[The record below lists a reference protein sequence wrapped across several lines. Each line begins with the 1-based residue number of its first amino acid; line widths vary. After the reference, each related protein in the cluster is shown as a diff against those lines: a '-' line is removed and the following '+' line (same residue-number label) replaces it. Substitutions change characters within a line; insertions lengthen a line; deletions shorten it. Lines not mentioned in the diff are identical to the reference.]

1 MIAMAVTM
9 ISGTSIAT
17 VYANANPPAEETT
30 TQVVEETA
38 TESTEDTEKKE
49 DTGRVTGEGDN
60 SAFSTPGNAQLVDDK
75 ENDDTKQFLTI
86 QTKKGNTF
94 YMVIDRSSNTENVY
108 MMSLVDENDLA
119 EFLDETEKSKETEE
133 STVVIPETTPETT
146 PVAEEETGVKKEE
159 KTGMNVKGLGAIVLA
174 AILGV
179 AGIAVYKKH
188 GRGKEDDYVSEQLEF
203 SDGPYV
209 NEEEDEE
216 EEEEPR
222 STFSFFKKKEPE
234 VEEES
239 SNSKISQPFDNTITA
254 SREAKKRRFTS
265 TGSKVVSMN
274 GRGVEVYVIKPQD
287 FAEAQT
293 AADLLKEGRTV
304 VINLE
309 GVELTV
315 AQRSIDFVGGAT
327 YAING
332 SLQAVS
338 NNIFIAAPDSIEV
351 SGDLK
356 SEIMNE
362 NTISPQLK

>member
-1 MIAMAVTM
+1 MRNKVVKKLLMIAMAVTM

-30 TQVVEETA
+30 TQVVEETT

-49 DTGRVTGEGDN
+49 DIVRVTGEGDN

-133 STVVIPETTPETT
+133 STVVIQETTPETT
-146 PVAEEETGVKKEE
+146 PVAEEETEVKKEEKTEE

-188 GRGKEDDYVSEQLEF
+188 GRGKEEDYVSEQLEF

-216 EEEEPR
+216 EE
-222 STFSFFKKKEPE
+222 
-234 VEEES
+234 
-239 SNSKISQPFDNTITA
+239 
-254 SREAKKRRFTS
+254 
-265 TGSKVVSMN
+265 
-274 GRGVEVYVIKPQD
+274 
-287 FAEAQT
+287 
-293 AADLLKEGRTV
+293 
-304 VINLE
+304 
-309 GVELTV
+309 
-315 AQRSIDFVGGAT
+315 
-327 YAING
+327 
-332 SLQAVS
+332 
-338 NNIFIAAPDSIEV
+338 
-351 SGDLK
+351 
-356 SEIMNE
+356 
-362 NTISPQLK
+362 

>member
-1 MIAMAVTM
+1 MRNKVVKKLLMIAMAVTM

-38 TESTEDTEKKE
+38 TESTE

-146 PVAEEETGVKKEE
+146 PAVEEETEVKKEE
-159 KTGMNVKGLGAIVLA
+159 KSGMNVKGLAAIVVA
-174 AILGV
+174 AILGF

-188 GRGKEDDYVSEQLEF
+188 GRSKDEDYVSEQLEF

-209 NEEEDEE
+209 NEEDDEKE
-216 EEEEPR
+216 E
-222 STFSFFKKKEPE
+222 
-234 VEEES
+234 
-239 SNSKISQPFDNTITA
+239 
-254 SREAKKRRFTS
+254 
-265 TGSKVVSMN
+265 
-274 GRGVEVYVIKPQD
+274 
-287 FAEAQT
+287 
-293 AADLLKEGRTV
+293 
-304 VINLE
+304 
-309 GVELTV
+309 
-315 AQRSIDFVGGAT
+315 
-327 YAING
+327 
-332 SLQAVS
+332 
-338 NNIFIAAPDSIEV
+338 
-351 SGDLK
+351 
-356 SEIMNE
+356 
-362 NTISPQLK
+362 

>member
-1 MIAMAVTM
+1 MRNKVVKKLLMIAMAVTM

-146 PVAEEETGVKKEE
+146 PVAEEETEVKKEEKKEEKTEE

-174 AILGV
+174 TILGV

-216 EEEEPR
+216 
-222 STFSFFKKKEPE
+222 KE
-234 VEEES
+234 
-239 SNSKISQPFDNTITA
+239 
-254 SREAKKRRFTS
+254 
-265 TGSKVVSMN
+265 
-274 GRGVEVYVIKPQD
+274 
-287 FAEAQT
+287 
-293 AADLLKEGRTV
+293 
-304 VINLE
+304 
-309 GVELTV
+309 
-315 AQRSIDFVGGAT
+315 
-327 YAING
+327 
-332 SLQAVS
+332 
-338 NNIFIAAPDSIEV
+338 
-351 SGDLK
+351 
-356 SEIMNE
+356 
-362 NTISPQLK
+362 

>member
-1 MIAMAVTM
+1 MRNKVVKKLLMIAMAVTM

-146 PVAEEETGVKKEE
+146 PAAEEETEVKKEEKKEEKTEE

-174 AILGV
+174 TILGV

-216 EEEEPR
+216 EE
-222 STFSFFKKKEPE
+222 
-234 VEEES
+234 
-239 SNSKISQPFDNTITA
+239 
-254 SREAKKRRFTS
+254 
-265 TGSKVVSMN
+265 
-274 GRGVEVYVIKPQD
+274 
-287 FAEAQT
+287 
-293 AADLLKEGRTV
+293 
-304 VINLE
+304 
-309 GVELTV
+309 
-315 AQRSIDFVGGAT
+315 
-327 YAING
+327 
-332 SLQAVS
+332 
-338 NNIFIAAPDSIEV
+338 
-351 SGDLK
+351 
-356 SEIMNE
+356 
-362 NTISPQLK
+362 